1 MSRVRVEGAR
11 TQPDSLCYLPDGS
24 QVGNR
29 IALEVAVMDP
39 HRLEAQILGV
49 SGPRGR
55 LLDIATRGKAEPDT
69 PTKLWHEISIIVVVG
84 QSARADRIREMF
96 DQVAPRYDARNSL
109 FSLNRDRA
117 WRRRAA
123 KRANLRPGQTAL
135 DLCTGTGKLAHEL
148 LTYIRPGGRVIGIDF
163 SAVMLERARQREP
176 EVEFR
181 QGDVSQLDLPAESVD
196 AITIGFGLRN
206 LVDREAGLQE
216 MRRVLRPGGHL
227 VILEFA
233 PPPRGLLMSAYRF
246 YLGRIMP
253 AIVGIADSE
262 EAEAYRYLAK
272 TVQAFP
278 EPRAL
283 ADQLAGLGFSV
294 SIERMSLGIVAI
306 HTATKAA

>member
-1 MSRVRVEGAR
+1 
-11 TQPDSLCYLPDGS
+11 
-24 QVGNR
+24 
-29 IALEVAVMDP
+29 
-39 HRLEAQILGV
+39 
-49 SGPRGR
+49 
-55 LLDIATRGKAEPDT
+55 
-69 PTKLWHEISIIVVVG
+69 
-84 QSARADRIREMF
+84 MF

-123 KRANLRPGQTAL
+123 KRANLRPGQTAV

-148 LTYIRPGGRVIGIDF
+148 LTYVRPGGRVIGIDF

-181 QGDVSQLDLPAESVD
+181 QGDVTQLELPAESVD

-233 PPPRGLLMSAYRF
+233 PPPRGVLMSAYRF

-253 AIVGIADSE
+253 AVVGIANSE
-262 EAEAYRYLAK
+262 EAKAYRYLAK

-294 SIERMSLGIVAI
+294 SIDRMSLGIVAI
-306 HTATKAA
+306 HTATKTA